1 MSPAVEEEEP
11 QLVDAPEEDCRRSS
25 ASQIMHSMGPGII
38 SGAADDDPSGI
49 ATYSVAGAQ
58 LGSSLLWTALLTW
71 PLMAAVQMMCA
82 RIGMATGRGLAG
94 AFRNKFPRPVL
105 IIAIVAL
112 LAANTINIGADL
124 AGMADAAQMLS
135 GFSSHFWVLFF
146 AIAISWATVK
156 LRYYHI
162 AATLK
167 WLALTLFAYIVT
179 AFVIHADWNEA
190 FRNTFIPHVPQGKDG
205 WAVLV
210 AILGTTI
217 SPYLFFWQSSQEVEE
232 ERASGRNSRVK
243 RIGATMQELHVRIF
257 DVGLGTLF
265 SNVVM
270 YFVIFTTAF
279 TLHRNGITSIQTS
292 REAASALIPL
302 AGKLAFTLYT
312 VGIVGVGLLA
322 IPTLT
327 GSAAYAFAETF
338 SWRHGLDKKLDQAK
352 SFYGVIL
359 VSTVI
364 AVALDF
370 AKINP
375 VKALYWSAVINGLL
389 APFLLVGVLLVA
401 CDSHIMNGQPST
413 MLSRVVV
420 GITIVVMFG
429 AGAAMFIF

>member
-1 MSPAVEEEEP
+1 MRQPADPDEP
-11 QLVDAPEEDCRRSS
+11 KLVDAPADDCRRSS
-25 ASQIMHSMGPGII
+25 ARKILHSLGPGII
-38 SGAADDDPSGI
+38 TGAADDDPSGI

-58 LGSSLLWTALLTW
+58 LGTAMLWTALLTW

-82 RIGMATGRGLAG
+82 RIGMASGQGLGG
-94 AFRNKFPRPVL
+94 AFRQKFPRPVL
-105 IIAIVAL
+105 ILAIVAL

-135 GFSSHFWVLFF
+135 GFSSHFWVLAF
-146 AIAISWATVK
+146 AAAISWATVK
-156 LRYYHI
+156 LRYYQI
-162 AATLK
+162 ASTLK
-167 WLALTLFAYIVT
+167 WLALVLFAYIGT
-179 AFVIHADWNEA
+179 ALVIHANWGEA
-190 FRNTFIPHVPQGKDG
+190 LRNTFIPQIPQGREG
-205 WAVLV
+205 WAILV

-217 SPYLFFWQSSQEVEE
+217 SPYLFFWQASQEVEE
-232 ERASGRNSRVK
+232 ERAAGRNSRVK
-243 RIGATMQELHVRIF
+243 RMGATMQELHVRTF

-265 SNVVM
+265 SNIVM

-279 TLHRNGITSIQTS
+279 TLHRNGMVNIQTS

-338 SWRHGLDKKLDQAK
+338 SWKQGLDKKLYQAK

-359 VSTVI
+359 VSTLI

-370 AKINP
+370 AKLNP
-375 VKALYWSAVINGLL
+375 VKALYFSAVINGLL
-389 APFLLVGVLLVA
+389 APFLLAGILMIA

-413 MLSRVVV
+413 MLSRVIVAL
-420 GITIVVMFG
+420 TMVVMFG
-429 AGAAMFIF
+429 AGIMFIF